1 MVEQESQRKTTRRSK
16 TLEHA
21 LKYAGIFGGV
31 QGLTMLVSIIR
42 NKLATNLLGTAGYGL
57 MAIYTSISEFVSSS
71 SNFGIPFSS
80 VRRLSELFESGSEE
94 ERLHFVKV
102 TRTWSCWTA
111 LVAVLLCL
119 VGAPLL
125 NSWFFG
131 HEDSHTASIMLL
143 APLVAAMSITGGEIS
158 ILKGLRRLKRVALI
172 SIFAAVAALCFT
184 IPFFWT
190 MGLEGIIL
198 ALNVSTIAVMII
210 HFIFTLPAYP
220 WHIAPFSRDI
230 LMEGWKLI
238 RIGIPYVLAA
248 MAGSGTTMALS
259 ALMKRFGSIDDV
271 GLYRVGFGLMATYAG
286 IVYAA
291 FDADYFPRL
300 SSVNNNA
307 ARRNLLINQQI
318 RVCILLISP
327 LLIALMTAMPLI
339 IRILSSEDFLPVT
352 GMAITAA
359 FYMFLRGITLP
370 ISYTALACGHSKFYL
385 LMELLYDM
393 ASLAIIM
400 GSYLQWGLTGAG
412 IGLSL
417 SALFDM
423 LLIGGFYAWR
433 YGVRITLSTIR
444 LSVGQALLLAVTMA
458 AALTLPELWRYAV
471 GVPLF
476 AVSSCLSYKL
486 LAAETAIISQ
496 LRNRFRKCP
505 KSPSS

>member
-1 MVEQESQRKTTRRSK
+1 MAEQDIPKKTQRRSK

-31 QGLTMLVSIIR
+31 QGLTMLVSIVR
-42 NKLATNLLGTAGYGL
+42 NKLATNLLGTTGYGL
-57 MAIYTSISEFVSSS
+57 MAIYTSISEFVGSS

-80 VRRLSELFESGSEE
+80 VRRLSELFENGTEE

-111 LVAVLLCL
+111 MVAVLLCL

-125 NSWFFG
+125 NSWFFE
-131 HEDSHTASIMLL
+131 HEDSHTASIMML

-158 ILKGLRRLKRVALI
+158 ILKGLRRLNRVALI
-172 SIFAAVAALCFT
+172 SIFAALAALCFT

-190 MGLEGIIL
+190 MGLDGIII
-198 ALNVSTIAVMII
+198 ALNVSTIAVMVI
-210 HFIFTLPAYP
+210 HLCFTLSAYP
-220 WHIAPFSRDI
+220 WRIAPFSHEI
-230 LMEGWKLI
+230 LKEGWQLI

-248 MAGSGTTMALS
+248 MAGSGTTMTLS
-259 ALMKRFGSIDDV
+259 ALMKHYGSIDDI

-318 RVCILLISP
+318 RVCIMLISP
-327 LLIALMTAMPLI
+327 LLIALMTAMPLVV
-339 IRILSSEDFLPVT
+339 RILSSADFLPVT

-359 FYMFLRGITLP
+359 YYMFLRGITLP
-370 ISYTALACGHSKFYL
+370 ISYTALACGHSRFYL
-385 LMELLYDM
+385 LMELLYDA
-393 ASLAIIM
+393 ASLAIIL

-417 SALFDM
+417 SALFD
-423 LLIGGFYAWR
+423 LFLIGGCYGWR
-433 YGVRITLSTIR
+433 YGVRVTLSTIR
-444 LSVGQALLLAVTMA
+444 LCIGQALLLAVTMA
-458 AALTLPELWRYAV
+458 AALILPELWRYTV

-476 AVSSCLSYKL
+476 LLSAWSCYKL
-486 LAAETAIISQ
+486 LDAETTLISQ
-496 LRNRFRKCP
+496 LRNRFHKCP
-505 KSPSS
+505 K